1 MDILFVTSNLHKLKE
16 AQEILGDGFNL
27 IIPSQMGI
35 KEDIP
40 EDGQTLEQNA
50 VFKAG
55 YVHKANGMDCFADD
69 TGLEAEALGGAP
81 GVYSARYA
89 GPECNSLDNMHKLLK
104 ELEGQK
110 NRKARFRCIVALIL
124 ENRTYTFEG
133 ILNGTIL
140 EQQTGNGG
148 FGYDPVFLPD
158 GYTKTLA
165 ELAPEEKNLISHRGI
180 AMRKLSEFLK
190 KHYQK

>member
-27 IIPSQMGI
+27 TIPSQMGI
-35 KEDIP
+35 TEDIP

-89 GPECNSLDNMHKLLK
+89 GAECNAAANMHKLLN
-104 ELEGQK
+104 ELKGHANQ
-110 NRKARFRCIVALIL
+110 KARFRTVVALVL
-124 ENRTYTFEG
+124 DGKSYFFEG
-133 ILNGTIL
+133 VLNGSIT
-140 EQQTGNGG
+140 QNAKGSNG
-148 FGYDPVFLPD
+148 FGYDPVFVPQ

-165 ELAPEEKNLISHRGI
+165 ELSSREKNLISHRGF
-180 AMRKLSEFLK
+180 AMRKLAGFLK
-190 KHYQK
+190 DKL